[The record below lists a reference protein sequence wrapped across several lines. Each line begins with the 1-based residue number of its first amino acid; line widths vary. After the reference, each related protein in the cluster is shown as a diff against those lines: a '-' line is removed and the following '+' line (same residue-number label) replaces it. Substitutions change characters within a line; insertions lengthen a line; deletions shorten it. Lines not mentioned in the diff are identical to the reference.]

1 MNHKSLSAF
10 ILLGVMGSAYAARD
24 VTPTIINRSQ
34 GRDAALK
41 VAGLS
46 EKVHV
51 YDEGNYVN
59 LDGTVAFSRSF
70 RANRLAECLFGD
82 DLINCQSIKIQG
94 SDVTNRDAK
103 AWLAD
108 YFYLPPDYDS
118 DFSIDPQVQ
127 TALINLDFYI
137 GLDEWLEGLYFRAH
151 GPITWSRWD
160 INFCELCDQ
169 NFTGSFREGYFTF
182 DGMDNDQLL
191 KTFGDYASGKSPLNT
206 SGFQGAQTAND
217 ELDLGVSFEGLN
229 YAKMERCSRSR
240 TGFAEVRFELGYNF
254 FQSDDYHLGLNVQV
268 AAPSG
273 SRRMAEFAF
282 DPTIGNGNHWEVG
295 AGVSAHYILWRAQAE
310 DKFAGVYLDANI
322 THINNGREQRTFDL
336 CGRPNSRYML
346 AEKLGHPTNFLRAGD
361 TTALGGT
368 TVNTTVPTAQ
378 FKGVFTPVANLTTVD
393 VNVRASIQA
402 DVAVMANY
410 TTNSWGFDIG
420 YNFWTRSCEKI
431 SLPRRPTSDCC
442 PNLCTTEKDT
452 WALKGDG
459 AVFGFMSATS
469 GNTGTGQLNV
479 NDPVALSATQC
490 GATIHKG
497 TNADADVED
506 CLGLD
511 NLQNCGVDNPK
522 FAYGRGTSE
531 AFGNDD
537 QLLVHSTNTTAAS
550 DAVKTS
556 LDPKFINCCD
566 INFQRTRGLSHKIF
580 GNVNH
585 TWDFENWNPY
595 FGVGGGVEFAS
606 RSSDDN
612 CQTTP
617 PDCSV
622 ACDTSSCCI
631 NECSDCLTCSLS
643 QWQIWL
649 KGGINFN

>member
-10 ILLGVMGSAYAARD
+10 ILLGCIGSAYADRD

-46 EKVHV
+46 EKVHL
-51 YDEGNYVN
+51 YDEDNYINV
-59 LDGTVAFSRSF
+59 DGTVAYGRSF
-70 RANRLAECLFGD
+70 RAQRLSECLFGD
-82 DLINCQSIKIQG
+82 DLINCQSIKVQG
-94 SDVTNRDAK
+94 SDVANRDAK

-127 TALINLDFYI
+127 TVLVNLDLYV

-160 INFCELCDQ
+160 LNFNECCDLE
-169 NFTGSFREGYFTF
+169 FTGSFREGYFTW

-191 KTFGDYASGKSPLNT
+191 NTFGDYASGKSPLST
-206 SGFQGAQTAND
+206 SGFNGAQTNQD
-217 ELDLGVSFEGLN
+217 DIGVSFEGLN
-229 YAKMERCSRSR
+229 YAKIERCSRSR
-240 TGFAEVRFELGYNF
+240 TGFAEVRLELGYNF

-295 AGVSAHYILWRAQAE
+295 AGVSAHYIFWRAQAE
-310 DKFAGVYLDANI
+310 DKFGGFYLDVNL

-346 AEKLGHPTNFLRAGD
+346 AEKLGHPTDFLRAGD

-368 TVNTTVPTAQ
+368 LTNTTVPTAQ
-378 FKGVFTPVANLTTVD
+378 FNGVFAPVANLTTVD

-402 DVAVMANY
+402 DIAVMANY
-410 TTNSWGFDIG
+410 TTNSWGFDLG
-420 YNFWTRSCEKI
+420 YNFWIRSCEKI

-452 WALKGDG
+452 WALKGDA
-459 AVFGFMSATS
+459 AVFGFMSAAS
-469 GNTGTGQLNV
+469 GSGTGALNV

-497 TNADADVED
+497 TNADADVTD
-506 CLGLD
+506 CTGLD

-522 FAYGRGTSE
+522 FAYGR
-531 AFGNDD
+531 AFRSDNLNTD

-566 INFQRTRGLSHKIF
+566 INFQRTKGLSHKIF
-580 GNVNH
+580 ANINH
-585 TWDFENWNPY
+585 TWDFEDWNPY
-595 FGVGGGVEFAS
+595 FGVGGSVEFAGH
-606 RSSDDN
+606 SSDDN

-622 ACDTSSCCI
+622 ACDTSSCCTTD
-631 NECSDCLTCSLS
+631 CADCLTCSLS